1 MENYVSIWPV
11 VILALIH
18 FFGTRLRF
26 LAGVPRSIW
35 LSGAGGV
42 SVAYVFLHLFP
53 ELSEGQEHVEQ
64 LNVAETFLS
73 HHVYLVALIGLA
85 VFYGLERIVV
95 EQRYQQKKKEHVEP
109 RHEQGF
115 FWLHIGSFAIYNALI
130 GYILFQREEE
140 SLQNLLLFSVA
151 MALHFI
157 VNDFGL
163 QEHHKNSYRRY
174 GRWVLVAAL
183 IMGWGIGF
191 VVELPEALVALVL
204 AFVGG
209 GVILNVL
216 KEELPKERESR
227 YWAFALGAGL
237 YAILLLSL

>member
-1 MENYVSIWPV
+1 MGHVSLWPIV
-11 VILALIH
+11 VLALIH
-18 FFGTRLRF
+18 FFGSRLQF

-53 ELSEGQEHVEQ
+53 ELQEGQEHLQEHVPW
-64 LNVAETFLS
+64 AEEFMK
-73 HHVYLVALIGLA
+73 HHIYLVALFGLM
-85 VFYGLERIVV
+85 VFYGLERSVV
-95 EQRYQQKKKEHVEP
+95 SEKRKQAKEQQEQKP
-109 RHEQGF
+109 SQGV
-115 FWLHIGSFAIYNALI
+115 FWLHIGSFALYNAII

-140 SLQNLLLFSVA
+140 PAQTVVLFSIA
-151 MALHFI
+151 MALHFL

-163 QEHHKNSYRRY
+163 LEHHRENYKKY
-174 GRWVLVAAL
+174 GRWVLVLAL
-183 IMGWGIGF
+183 LLGWTVGYVKEVSHTL
-191 VVELPEALVALVL
+191 VVILT
-204 AFVGG
+204 AFIGG

-216 KEELPKERESR
+216 KEELPEERESR